1 MEWGMGRVFYVVYVF
16 LITYH
21 PLPIT
26 HYLSPIT
33 YYLLPITYH
42 LSPITYYL
50 FLSEYRRKT
59 A

>member
-26 HYLSPIT
+26 YH
-33 YYLLPITYH
+33 LLPITYH
-42 LSPITYYL
+42 LSPITYHL
-50 FLSEYRRKT
+50 FLSGYRRKT